1 MDAITLL
8 KSDHRKVDEIFQQFK
23 QGGTPAQFQRLF
35 DQLRQE
41 LTIHTQIEEQVFY
54 PAVAQ
59 YPELAGLTKEAYQ
72 EQAQVR
78 EALGQIATMDNTTAE
93 WSNQMT
99 QLMHD
104 VQTHVALEENEMFP
118 KFTQHM
124 DDQHLQDLGRQLE
137 QAKSEQSNMYTGQG
151 ATFFESQPGQSQ
163 YQ

>member
-1 MDAITLL
+1 MDAINLL
-8 KSDHRKVDEIFQQFK
+8 KNDHHKVDEIFQQFK

-41 LTIHTQIEEQVFY
+41 LTVHTQVEEQIFY

-59 YPELAGLTKEAYQ
+59 YPELAGLASEARQ
-72 EQAQVR
+72 EHAQVKD
-78 EALGQIATMDNTTAE
+78 ALGQIATLDNTTAE

-104 VQTHVALEENEMFP
+104 VQSHVAMEENEMFP
-118 KFTQHM
+118 KFSQHM
-124 DDQHLQDLGRQLE
+124 DEQHLQDLGRQLE
-137 QAKSEQSNMYTGQG
+137 QAKSEQSNMYSGQP
-151 ATFFESQPGQSQ
+151 ASFFENQPGQSQ

>member
-8 KSDHRKVDEIFQQFK
+8 KNDHHKVEEIFQQFK

-41 LTIHTQIEEQVFY
+41 LTVHSQIEKQIFY
-54 PAVAQ
+54 PAVSQ
-59 YPELAGLTKEAYQ
+59 YPELAGLVKEAYQ
-72 EQAQVR
+72 EHAQVE

-104 VQTHVALEENEMFP
+104 VQSHVALEENEMFP

-137 QAKSEQSNMYTGQG
+137 KAKTEQTNMYSSQTP
-151 ATFFESQPGQSQ
+151 TFFEGQPGQSQ
-163 YQ
+163 FQ